1 MRKSKEGKNFST
13 SNKEIKVS
21 RIFEGE
27 QNWELQKWKNN
38 DINCDYSAIIT
49 LAKVSCLDFL

>member
-38 DINCDYSAIIT
+38 DINCDYLGKSV
-49 LAKVSCLDFL
+49 LFGFSLV